1 MEVRL
6 WPSLS
11 PVSLKLLLTISE
23 RLPLTHLPGTVTQSV
38 KTLGSVPEEPI
49 GLTALDLEGLA
60 TAVAQA
66 TDWSSVYEGS
76 DAGSL
81 WVQRMP
87 RLQFLQLR
95 DLFSNLYVS
104 RDVRNV
110 KTTEFYH
117 KLILIGFPLRISFWV
132 NQGNAGVRG

>member
-23 RLPLTHLPGTVTQSV
+23 RLPLTRLPGTVTQSV
-38 KTLGSVPEEPI
+38 KTLGSVPEESI

-66 TDWSSVYEGS
+66 TGWSSVYEGS

-110 KTTEFYH
+110 KTTEF
-117 KLILIGFPLRISFWV
+117 
-132 NQGNAGVRG
+132 